1 MAHPPARPEALQEA
15 HGTAAGIRS
24 VMATHDRP
32 DCLGSFV
39 GMVEWDRGDVMVKDV
54 GLDNT
59 VHQSATDEPELA
71 VNGGSGA
78 SGVAPR
84 LSGVMR
90 KRGIRVLEERDG
102 H

>member
-1 MAHPPARPEALQEA
+1 MAHPPTCPETLEEA

-24 VMATHDRP
+24 IMATHDWL
-32 DCLGSFV
+32 DCLGSFIGV
-39 GMVEWDRGDVMVKDV
+39 VEWDRGDVMVKDV
-54 GLDNT
+54 GFDNT
-59 VHQSATDEPELA
+59 VHQSATDEAKLA
-71 VNGGSGA
+71 VNGGSRA

-90 KRGIRVLEERDG
+90 KRGIGVLEERDG